1 MYHRLRLCVD
11 IAGCVGVRLTTARK
25 VLQTNDQRLFDL
37 RKSDEV
43 LLTIKNSTSRC
54 AFHAGV
60 FLTPGLLIAASE
72 VVIGYAHD
80 RKTWPQDLRAES
92 VWRQSA
98 G

>member
-1 MYHRLRLCVD
+1 ML
-11 IAGCVGVRLTTARK
+11 
-25 VLQTNDQRLFDL
+25 
-37 RKSDEV
+37 
-43 LLTIKNSTSRC
+43 
-54 AFHAGV
+54 GV